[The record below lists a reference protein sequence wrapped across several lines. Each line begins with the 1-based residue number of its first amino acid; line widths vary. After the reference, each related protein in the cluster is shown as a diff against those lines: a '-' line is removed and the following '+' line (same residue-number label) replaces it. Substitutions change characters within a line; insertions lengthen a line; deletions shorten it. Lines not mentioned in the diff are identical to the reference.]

1 MRALKAMSASISVAL
16 LATEF
21 RLMLLVER
29 WRCRCCATGADIPL
43 CVGARSGAESRIDNA
58 PARNTGEGG
67 QVHFNAAG
75 TTRQT
80 TSERSDR
87 SNLQV
92 QHRAVAMPTVIP
104 GRAQSGAALQAGCIF

>member
-1 MRALKAMSASISVAL
+1 MSASISVAL

-67 QVHFNAAG
+67 QVHS
-75 TTRQT
+75 T
-80 TSERSDR
+80 
-87 SNLQV
+87 
-92 QHRAVAMPTVIP
+92 P
-104 GRAQSGAALQAGCIF
+104 QARRDKLPARDLTEAIYKCNTGLWHCRR